1 MSHLLDE
8 KILETLTY
16 ERSKTWSNF
25 LKVCEIILLRKR
37 EYIQLLYFFSRYAR

>member
-25 LKVCEIILLRKR
+25 LKVCEIILYKNC
-37 EYIQLLYFFSRYAR
+37 EYI